1 MKLHKRHHKFG
12 APGATMLLVLMLTVV
27 GGIGV
32 TAWMYL
38 IAARLI
44 QVERMNDSVSRRI
57 VQCNSGA
64 INQQYQMTFAYRDSV
79 TQPQV
84 SALLSNSWG
93 GVIENGFISLQS
105 FRSGYTYSNPPA
117 YSYAYNNTRYVP
129 TGDGS
134 VFFARVTATTDGSQ
148 PETLSYYNFLKSFPR
163 SLLGDLLYVHTKPAG
178 ASGAAYITKNLYVN
192 GRVLVYDST
201 GNIAGVDA
209 DECLN
214 LTKTG
219 TNTTLNS
226 SGSTALLPENYPS
239 IPIFSQ
245 GSVSTSSGAVLD
257 GSLNMCNNANFTP
270 SSIYHILR
278 TLSPGYYTMTT
289 AATPASMT
297 SGANLDNNNNGGV
310 SGTTKNGGSATSDI
324 WVKVD
329 DHNPPIPNTS
339 TFTPPTTSPYGYT
352 WAKGNS
358 AVSILLKS
366 ASLYHVHLQTGP
378 TMLVLQGQTTSAD
391 YTAAASLAPVV
402 ILVEPGIK
410 DIRFVGENS
419 RPLILALG
427 NGSGGTTFMSW
438 SGTNSATSG
447 GPLRWKLNLINQ
459 YNDVWLDPPPSGG
472 TVRLTGSIR
481 TNWNINCTDAT
492 TTNRF
497 TLMLD
502 ATPGAL
508 VSTLPRDAWFE
519 PVVIR

>member
-1 MKLHKRHHKFG
+1 
-12 APGATMLLVLMLTVV
+12 MLMVLMLTIV

-57 VQCNSGA
+57 VQSNSGA
-64 INQQYQMTFAYRDSV
+64 INQQYMMTFAYRDSV
-79 TQPQV
+79 TQPQI
-84 SALLSNSWG
+84 SSLLSNSWG

-105 FRSGYTYSNPPA
+105 FRSAYTYSNPPA
-117 YSYAYNNTRYVP
+117 YSYAYNNLRYQP

-134 VFFARVTATTDGSQ
+134 VYFTRVTATTDSAQ
-148 PETLSYYNFLKSFPR
+148 AETLSYYNFLKSYPR
-163 SLLGDLLYVHTKPAG
+163 SLLGDLFYVHTKPAA
-178 ASGAAYITKNLYVN
+178 ASGSIQITDNLYVN

-201 GNIAGVDA
+201 ANISVMEA

-219 TNTTLNS
+219 TNTTLNAA
-226 SGSTALLPENYPS
+226 GTAALLPQNYPS
-239 IPIFSQ
+239 IPMFSQ

-257 GSLNMCNNANFTP
+257 GSLNLCNNANFTP
-270 SSIYHILR
+270 SSIYHIMR
-278 TLSPGYYTMTT
+278 TLTPGYYIMTT
-289 AATPASMT
+289 AATSSTMV
-297 SGANLDNNNNGGV
+297 SGANIENDHDGGV
-310 SGTTKNGGSATSDI
+310 SGTTKNGGSASSDI
-324 WVKVD
+324 WVKKD

-339 TFTPPTTSPYGYT
+339 TFNEPTVSPYAYT
-352 WAKGNS
+352 WSKGKS
-358 AVSILLKS
+358 AVAILLKS
-366 ASLYHVHLQTGP
+366 SSLYHVHLQTGP
-378 TMLVLQGQTTSAD
+378 LMLVLQGQTTAAD
-391 YTAAASLAPVV
+391 YTAASTLPPVV

-438 SGTNSATSG
+438 SGTSSATGG

-459 YNDVWLDPPPSGG
+459 YNDVWLDPPSGNNV
-472 TVRLTGSIR
+472 TLFGSIR
-481 TNWNINCTDAT
+481 TNWNINCTDSTAA
-492 TTNRF
+492 NRF
-497 TLMLD
+497 TLSRD
-502 ATPGAL
+502 TTPGAL
-508 VSTLPRDAWFE
+508 VSALPRDAWFE

>member
-1 MKLHKRHHKFG
+1 MKLQPRHQQSS
-12 APGATMLLVLMLTVV
+12 APGATLLMVLMLTIV

-57 VQCNSGA
+57 VQTNSGS
-64 INQQYQMTFAYRDSV
+64 INQQYVMTFAYRDSV

-105 FRSGYTYSNPPA
+105 FRSSYTYSNPPA
-117 YSYAYNNTRYVP
+117 YSYAYNNIRYQA

-134 VFFARVTATTDGSQ
+134 VYFTRVAATTDGSQ
-148 PETLSYYNFLKSFPR
+148 PERLSYYNFLKSYPR
-163 SLLGDLLYVHTKPAG
+163 SLLGDLLYVHSKPAA
-178 ASGAAYITKNLYVN
+178 ASGSIQVTDNLYVN
-192 GRVLVYDST
+192 GRILLYDST
-201 GNIAGVDA
+201 ADVSSVEA

-219 TNTTLNS
+219 TNTSKNS
-226 SGSTALLPENYPS
+226 SGSAALLPENYPS

-257 GSLNMCNNANFTP
+257 GSLNLCNNANFTP
-270 SSIYHILR
+270 SSVYHILR
-278 TLSPGYYTMTT
+278 TLSPGYYIMTT
-289 AATPASMT
+289 ASTPSTMT
-297 SGANLDNNNNGGV
+297 SGANLDSSKNGGV
-310 SGTTKNGGSATSDI
+310 TGTTKNGGSATSDI
-324 WVKVD
+324 WVKTG
-329 DHNPPIPNTS
+329 NSAPIQNLD
-339 TFTPPTTSPYGYT
+339 PPTTSPYSYS
-352 WAKGNS
+352 WPKGGS
-358 AVSILLKS
+358 AIAILLKS
-366 ASLYHVHLQTGP
+366 STLYHVDLQNGATQ
-378 TMLVLQGQTTSAD
+378 LILQGQTNAAD
-391 YTAAASLAPVV
+391 YASAATLAPLV
-402 ILVEPGIK
+402 ILVQQSIG
-410 DIRFVGENS
+410 DIRFIGENS
-419 RPLILALG
+419 RPLILAIG

-438 SGTNSATSG
+438 SGNSTASGG

-459 YNDVWLDPPPSGG
+459 YNDVWLDPPVGNNV
-472 TVRLTGSIR
+472 TLTGSIR

-492 TTNRF
+492 AVNRF
-497 TLMLD
+497 ILQQDTN
-502 ATPGAL
+502 PGSL

>member
-1 MKLHKRHHKFG
+1 MKLQPRHQQSS
-12 APGATMLLVLMLTVV
+12 APGATLLMVLMLTIV

-57 VQCNSGA
+57 VQTNSGS
-64 INQQYQMTFAYRDSV
+64 INQQYVMTFAYRDSV

-105 FRSGYTYSNPPA
+105 FRSSYTYSNPPA
-117 YSYAYNNTRYVP
+117 YSYAYNNIRYQA

-134 VFFARVTATTDGSQ
+134 VYFTRVAATTDGSQ
-148 PETLSYYNFLKSFPR
+148 PERLSYYNFLKSYPR
-163 SLLGDLLYVHTKPAG
+163 SLLGDLLYVHSKPAA
-178 ASGAAYITKNLYVN
+178 ASGSIQVTDNLYVN
-192 GRVLVYDST
+192 GRILLYDST
-201 GNIAGVDA
+201 ADVSSVEA

-219 TNTTLNS
+219 TNTSKNS
-226 SGSTALLPENYPS
+226 SGSAALLPENYPS

-257 GSLNMCNNANFTP
+257 GSLNLCNNANFTP
-270 SSIYHILR
+270 SSIYHIMR
-278 TLSPGYYTMTT
+278 TLTPGYYIMTT
-289 AATPASMT
+289 ASTPSTMT
-297 SGANLDNNNNGGV
+297 SGANLDNNHSGGV

-339 TFTPPTTSPYGYT
+339 TFNEPTVSPYAYT

-358 AVSILLKS
+358 AVAILLKS
-366 ASLYHVHLQTGP
+366 ASLYHVHLQAGA
-378 TMLVLQGQTTSAD
+378 TMLVLQGQTNAAD
-391 YTAAASLAPVV
+391 YAAAASLPPVV
-402 ILVEPGIK
+402 VLVEPGIK
-410 DIRFVGENS
+410 DIRLVGENS

-438 SGTNSATSG
+438 SGNSTASGG

-459 YNDVWLDPPPSGG
+459 YNDVWLDPPVGNNV
-472 TVRLTGSIR
+472 TLTGSIR

-492 TTNRF
+492 AVNRF
-497 TLMLD
+497 ILQQDTS
-502 ATPGAL
+502 PGSL